1 MRLCVNMS
9 NLFNFYNYI
18 FTFFSILH
26 PVSHKVYET
35 ITGHVAYV
43 T

>member
-18 FTFFSILH
+18 FTFSILR